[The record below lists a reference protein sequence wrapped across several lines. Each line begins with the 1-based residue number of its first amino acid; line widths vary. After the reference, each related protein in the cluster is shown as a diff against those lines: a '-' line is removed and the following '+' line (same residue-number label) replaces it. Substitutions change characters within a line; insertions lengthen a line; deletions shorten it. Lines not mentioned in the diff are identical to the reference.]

1 MDRFGQKV
9 RQSRLR
15 RCGPVKRR
23 ECDYVGRKQLEMQL
37 RRKPG
42 RSKRRYLDVAKEDMR
57 EVGARKV
64 EVFD

>member
-1 MDRFGQKV
+1 
-9 RQSRLR
+9 
-15 RCGPVKRR
+15 
-23 ECDYVGRKQLEMQL
+23 MQL

>member
-1 MDRFGQKV
+1 MQ
-9 RQSRLR
+9 LR
-15 RCGPVKRR
+15 R
-23 ECDYVGRKQLEMQL
+23 

-42 RSKRRYLDVAKEDMR
+42 RPKRRYLDVAKDDMQ